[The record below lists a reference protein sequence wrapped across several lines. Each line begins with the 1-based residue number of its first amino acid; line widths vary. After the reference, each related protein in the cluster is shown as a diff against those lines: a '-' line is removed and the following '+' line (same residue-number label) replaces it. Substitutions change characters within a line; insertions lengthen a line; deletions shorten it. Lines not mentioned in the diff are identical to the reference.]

1 MYGEYRRRKY
11 NKYNFVD
18 FLIVMFRSVKY
29 SSEEKQTI
37 HLKGVSF

>member
-18 FLIVMFRSVKY
+18 FLIVMFRSVKH
-29 SSEEKQTI
+29 SSEEKQII
-37 HLKGVSF
+37 HFKDVGF